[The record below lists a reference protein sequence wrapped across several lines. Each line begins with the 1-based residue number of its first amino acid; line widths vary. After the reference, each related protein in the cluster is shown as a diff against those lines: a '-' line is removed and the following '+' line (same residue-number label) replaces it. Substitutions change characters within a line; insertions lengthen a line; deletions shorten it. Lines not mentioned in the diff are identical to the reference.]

1 MHLSHPTLAAL
12 STLRLR
18 KEGEWEKERGKV
30 RFDLHTPEHQ
40 FPCIFNEGSRPPSG
54 HTYRRCTGAGIR
66 GQTRISHGLLVPPRT
81 AARLRIEVA
90 IHTVES
96 PPRIVRE
103 SGSDFSHQACY
114 IPFPSLSKGGE
125 VRIFSPFSPPPPK
138 GRGGIEISMQE
149 MASRPLFFTY
159 SSGGGGGKGK
169 KKSET

>member
-1 MHLSHPTLAAL
+1 MENIPAAKRLEILKNRSDASFSPYSCVVHLTI
-12 STLRLR
+12 TR
-18 KEGEWEKERGKV
+18 KKESERKRGKV

-125 VRIFSPFSPPPPK
+125 VRIFSPFSPPPSQ
-138 GRGGIEISMQE
+138 RE
-149 MASRPLFFTY
+149 RRN
-159 SSGGGGGKGK
+159 
-169 KKSET
+169 